1 MPKILIV
8 EDEPQLARF
17 VQLEME
23 HEEYETVISGDG
35 REGLTLAEGGGFDL
49 ILLDIMLPGLNGLEV
64 LRRLRKAENHTPVI
78 MLTARDSVM
87 DKVSGPDMGA
97 DDYITKPFA
106 IEELLARIRV
116 TLRQHKPA
124 EKEKYEGGNLTFGAL
139 SMDTARHTVTCGGK
153 LLELTV
159 KEFGLLQALL
169 ENVSIVLTREQ
180 LLERVWGYDYFG
192 ETNVVDVYI
201 RYLRSKLEEV
211 SDVKYIQTVRGV
223 GYVIK

>member
-1 MPKILIV
+1 MSKILIV

-17 VQLEME
+17 IQLELE
-23 HEEYETVISGDG
+23 HEDYETVISGDG
-35 REGLTLAEGGGFDL
+35 REGLNLAEKGGFDL

-64 LRRLRKAENHTPVI
+64 LRRLRKADDNTPVI

-87 DKVSGPDMGA
+87 DKVSGLDMGA

-116 TLRQHKPA
+116 TLRQKQPA
-124 EKEKYEGGNLTFGAL
+124 SETKTSDAILSFGGIT
-139 SMDTARHTVTCGGK
+139 MDTARHTVICEGNPI
-153 LLELTV
+153 ELTV

-169 ENVSIVLTREQ
+169 ENTSIVLTREQ

-192 ETNVVDVYI
+192 ETNVVDVYV
-201 RYLRSKLEEV
+201 RYLRSKLESV
-211 SDVKYIQTVRGV
+211 SDTKYIQTVRGV

>member
-1 MPKILIV
+1 MSKILIV
-8 EDEPQLARF
+8 EDEHQLARF
-17 VQLEME
+17 IQLELE
-23 HEEYETVISGDG
+23 HEDYETTVAVDG
-35 REGLTLAEGGGFDL
+35 RQGLSLAESGEFDL
-49 ILLDIMLPGLNGLEV
+49 ILLDIMLPELNGLEV
-64 LRRLRKAENHTPVI
+64 LRRLRKAENNVPVI

-87 DKVSGPDMGA
+87 DKVSGLDMGA

-116 TLRQHKPA
+116 TLRQHRPA
-124 EKEKYEGGNLTFGAL
+124 GDDKAKGDVITFKEL

-153 LLELTV
+153 PLELTV

-211 SDVKYIQTVRGV
+211 SETKYIQTVRGV

>member
-87 DKVSGPDMGA
+87 DKVSGLDMGA

-124 EKEKYEGGNLTFGAL
+124 EKEKYEGGNLTFGEL
-139 SMDTARHTVTCGGK
+139 SMDTAQHTVTCGGK